1 MNNPYKSY
9 MRVGLKAMLTLI
21 GMLYIGNAFAQTEFE
36 KVLSLKMDSLEAQ
49 QTKFVSRSS
58 FVFPSNNLQSIT
70 TPSGWG
76 GGNATYLFAVL
87 GAIYPSFYTEGK
99 KADMIG
105 AAGISFGN
113 SYKFVNISASV
124 NITRVSEVRDFSAN
138 IVVSKQLFKS
148 SSISVGGLQLFASES
163 VSDAPENTYYVAF
176 SHAIRGERSKKTGNA
191 AWSYTIG
198 FGTGRFLRKSPDDV
212 ASGKGKYGT
221 GVFANV
227 SYEVIPRL
235 NFNAEWSG
243 LNLGFSMG
251 VRPMEDSS
259 ITVGFGVFN
268 LTNYSGDRTTYMA
281 TVGIPVFLSKKNM

>member
-1 MNNPYKSY
+1 MNNPRISY
-9 MRVGLKAMLTLI
+9 MPVCLKAVLTFI
-21 GMLYIGNAFAQTEFE
+21 GLLCISHAFAQTEFE
-36 KVLSLKMDSLEAQ
+36 KALSLKMDSLADEK
-49 QTKFVSRSS
+49 TKFVARSS

-87 GAIYPSFYTEGK
+87 GAIYPSFYTAEK

-113 SYKFVNISASV
+113 SHKFVNISASV
-124 NITRVSEVRDFSAN
+124 NVTRVSEIRDFSAN
-138 IVVSKQLFKS
+138 IVVSKQLFKTC
-148 SSISVGGLQLFASES
+148 SIAIGGLQLFADPS

-176 SHAIRGERSKKTGNA
+176 SQALRGERSKKTGNA

-198 FGTGRFLRKSPDDV
+198 FGTGRFLRKSPQDV
-212 ASGKGKYGT
+212 LSGKGKYGT

-227 SYEVIPRL
+227 SYEVVPRL

-251 VRPMEDSS
+251 VRPMQDSA
-259 ITVGFGVFN
+259 ITMGFGVFN
-268 LTNYSGDRTTYMA
+268 LTNYSGDRVTYMA
-281 TVGIPVFLSKKNM
+281 TIGIPVFLSKKNM